1 MRVADFIAKRL
12 KFLGLTDVFMVTGGA
27 AMHLNDA
34 FADAFSSNVHCL
46 HHEQSCAMAA
56 ESYARV
62 KGKPGLVN
70 VTAGPG
76 AINAINGVFG
86 SYVDSIPII
95 VVSGQAKRETMISNY
110 EDKEL
115 RQLGDQEVDIVNMV
129 QGVCKYTKVVR
140 DPLKI
145 DEIVNDAYY
154 TAISGRPGP
163 TWIDVPIDVQA
174 YPLPDSYSSK
184 IEDINI
190 KIQVQLGDKTPV
202 AQDDILE
209 KLALKILS
217 SNRPVIYAGNGIRL
231 SESYEQFLEFIEDW
245 KISTVTAWNSND
257 LLWDSHPCYSGR
269 PGTVGNRAGNFAV
282 QYSDCVITIGSRLN
296 IRLVSFNWKSFAKNA
311 WKCHIDI
318 DKSEL
323 EKPTLNTDLKI
334 NATIKDF
341 FPRLSKKMKAVTE
354 KNNISSRSSKWVK
367 WREFNKKYLEIY
379 APHKEALKPIK
390 DTVNPYRLVHQ
401 LSQNLNEN
409 DIVVCADG
417 TACVVGFQAAEIKKG
432 QRWFHNSGCASMG
445 YELPAAIGAF
455 YASGKEIICLA
466 GDGSIMMNLQE
477 MAYIGGLKLPIK
489 IILLNNKGYHSIRQ
503 TQNNYFPNNPVGCG
517 IESGLPFPNFE
528 KLCEGFKVD
537 YLKLQDESNMKNRV
551 DSLLS
556 ANGPTLLEITVNL
569 EQQFSPKLAS
579 KKLSDGS
586 MVTAE
591 LEDMTP
597 LLGDEVMNKIR
608 AEAESIN

>member
-34 FADAFSSNVHCL
+34 FAHAFSSSVHCL

-62 KGKPGLVN
+62 KGRPGLVN

-190 KIQVQLGDKTPV
+190 KIQIQLGDKTPI
-202 AQDDILE
+202 AEDDILE

-257 LLWDSHPCYSGR
+257 LLWDRHPCYSGR

-296 IRLVSFNWKSFAKNA
+296 IRLVSFNWKSFAKMPN
-311 WKCHIDI
+311 
-318 DKSEL
+318 
-323 EKPTLNTDLKI
+323 
-334 NATIKDF
+334 
-341 FPRLSKKMKAVTE
+341 V
-354 KNNISSRSSKWVK
+354 
-367 WREFNKKYLEIY
+367 
-379 APHKEALKPIK
+379 
-390 DTVNPYRLVHQ
+390 
-401 LSQNLNEN
+401 
-409 DIVVCADG
+409 
-417 TACVVGFQAAEIKKG
+417 
-432 QRWFHNSGCASMG
+432 
-445 YELPAAIGAF
+445 
-455 YASGKEIICLA
+455 
-466 GDGSIMMNLQE
+466 
-477 MAYIGGLKLPIK
+477 
-489 IILLNNKGYHSIRQ
+489 ILI
-503 TQNNYFPNNPVGCG
+503 
-517 IESGLPFPNFE
+517 
-528 KLCEGFKVD
+528 
-537 YLKLQDESNMKNRV
+537 
-551 DSLLS
+551 
-556 ANGPTLLEITVNL
+556 
-569 EQQFSPKLAS
+569 
-579 KKLSDGS
+579 
-586 MVTAE
+586 
-591 LEDMTP
+591 
-597 LLGDEVMNKIR
+597 
-608 AEAESIN
+608 